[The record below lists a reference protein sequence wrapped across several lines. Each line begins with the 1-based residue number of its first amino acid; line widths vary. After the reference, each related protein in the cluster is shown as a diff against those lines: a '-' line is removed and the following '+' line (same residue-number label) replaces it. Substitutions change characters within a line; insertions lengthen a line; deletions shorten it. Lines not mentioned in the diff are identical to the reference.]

1 MNILLWIAVLWVAFV
16 PLADLVGR
24 SDGRENN

>member
-1 MNILLWIAVLWVAFV
+1 MNVLLWIAVLWVAFV

-24 SDGRENN
+24 NDGRES